1 MGRAESK
8 GINIL
13 SHTVPLKLS
22 LSSFSPM
29 GKITLLLRSF
39 VLIMYASSLPLIYFV
54 VKQLHAIPLTYA
66 FPPISYARAVVLPEA
81 LQK

>member
-1 MGRAESK
+1 
-8 GINIL
+8 
-13 SHTVPLKLS
+13 
-22 LSSFSPM
+22 
-29 GKITLLLRSF
+29 
-39 VLIMYASSLPLIYFV
+39 MYASSLPLIYFV